1 MVWTFSSLSSSN
13 PNGIGCCSHQSRK
26 NFVVLHVFDVCVC
39 MLGVR
44 FVHAVGVMSYNERVG
59 LRGGLP
65 TQSSPSTLCEAG
77 SLCCSLFSSGW
88 LARDLLEP
96 FFFPTSYPA
105 VGVLELQTCANALA
119 FA

>member
-13 PNGIGCCSHQSRK
+13 PNRIGCCSRQSRK
-26 NFVVLHVFDVCVC
+26 DFVVLHVYDVCVC

-44 FVHAVGVMSYNERVG
+44 FVHVVGVLSYNARVG
-59 LRGGLP
+59 LRGELP

-77 SLCCSLFSSGW
+77 SLCCSLFSPGW
-88 LARDLLEP
+88 LARELLEP
-96 FFFPTSYPA
+96 SFFPTSYRA
-105 VGVLELQTCANALA
+105 VGVLGLLTCANALA